1 MTPSPANPRR
11 ALPATGHQ
19 AAQPRTRRS
28 KTTGTNLG
36 TSVEHP
42 STTATP
48 TDTRRTA

>member
-1 MTPSPANPRR
+1 MTPPPANPRH
-11 ALPATGHQ
+11 ALPANST

-28 KTTGTNLG
+28 KTPDTNLG
-36 TSVEHP
+36 TSVEQP